1 MGWQVRRGCS
11 IYGAIELLV
20 SIQEP
25 AAEFCSIL
33 GSVVGAETE
42 CHDSSMFRGSSG
54 GNNVAF
60 AFDHFECG
68 VELGI
73 VVTMGAVD
81 DTKMFNISFGAD
93 GGFNRGPASD
103 WVQRVDYQGWR
114 VRNTWL
120 FCAEVEVHQSEF
132 VNTNFHSKYRC
143 EGGYDVSFVLQAFV
157 S

>member
-1 MGWQVRRGCS
+1 MEDLAGCS
-11 IYGAIELLV
+11 VDGAIELLV
-20 SIQEP
+20 SIQGP
-25 AAEFCSIL
+25 AAEFSSIL

-42 CHDSSMFRGSSG
+42 CHDSSMFRGSPG
-54 GNNVAF
+54 GNNGAF

-93 GGFNRGPASD
+93 GRFDRSPASD

-114 VRNTWL
+114 VGNTWL
-120 FCAEVEVHQSEF
+120 FGAEVEVHQSEF
-132 VNTNFHSKYRC
+132 VNADFHSKYRR
-143 EGGYDVSFVLQAFV
+143 EGGYNVGFVL
-157 S
+157 